1 MVKRNEIDNID
12 LVVSKS
18 KELLDYQ
25 LTCYDTYYNKAG
37 IFISIS
43 SLFIPVAFSLIQNF
57 TANIWWTIIFF
68 IPIAVNLIG
77 LYFLIQVVKPKKIYF
92 GIGHHKFEE
101 LLKKEIRE
109 VKLIEIGANRSS
121 YIDNEPIV
129 QKQSMFLRRGLTFII
144 VSAFLLSLIILIKF
158 LI

>member
-1 MVKRNEIDNID
+1 MDKHNEIDSID

-25 LTCYDTYYNKAG
+25 LTCYDTYFNKAG

-57 TANIWWTIIFF
+57 TANVWWIIVFF
-68 IPIAVNLIG
+68 IPITVNLVG
-77 LYFLIQVVKPKKIYF
+77 LYFLIQVVRPKKLNF

-101 LLKKEIRE
+101 LLEKEARE

-121 YIDNEPIV
+121 YIHNGPII
-129 QKQSMFLRRGLTFII
+129 QKQSMFLKKGLTFII
-144 VSAFLLSLIILIKF
+144 GSAFLLSLIILIKF
-158 LI
+158 LP